1 MQKIKVLEVNNV
13 DLPGRRFNGYNMIQD
28 ISSETLQI
36 KQAVIHKFSSND
48 NVVKLF
54 KNKNHELIHA
64 ILDGVELENSIHNIY
79 SITTPSLLKLPEY
92 QEADIIHFHMFHN
105 TKLSIFSLIRIAKEK
120 KVVISL
126 HDPWF
131 LTGRCVHFLT
141 CNKWQTGCKSC
152 QNLKSMFPFSK
163 DNCSE
168 LWNIKK
174 YVFDNIDVDLVFS
187 SDWMI
192 ELAKDS
198 PILQNQKSYHKIPLG
213 IDCKK
218 FSGIDYKDARAK
230 LDIKEDEIVLFFRA
244 QNEFKGTPYIV
255 EALKKLQTDKKITLL
270 TCDNKGLISELEN
283 KYRVIEL
290 GKINDDKMIIA
301 MNSCDIFL
309 MPSIGESFG
318 MMAIEAMACAKPVI
332 IFNNSALPSVTH
344 APECGYLVKN
354 RDSNDLMKA
363 IDDLVSNEK
372 ERIRRGNLAKKI
384 VQEEYT
390 EEAYNQQLKEL
401 YKKVMNRKR
410 SNVEIKDVERDLVNE
425 YNFKD
430 YLNRLSIRI
439 FGNEKEI
446 IDKLVY
452 NIDKSYINKKQKI
465 KYDDINVQKILE
477 SYLINI
483 EEITHDKTTSV
494 KMRNAIQR
502 AIYFLLYD
510 REMLKEKI
518 VNRLKKEK

>member
-1 MQKIKVLEVNNV
+1 
-13 DLPGRRFNGYNMIQD
+13 
-28 ISSETLQI
+28 
-36 KQAVIHKFSSND
+36 
-48 NVVKLF
+48 
-54 KNKNHELIHA
+54 
-64 ILDGVELENSIHNIY
+64 
-79 SITTPSLLKLPEY
+79 
-92 QEADIIHFHMFHN
+92 
-105 TKLSIFSLIRIAKEK
+105 
-120 KVVISL
+120 
-126 HDPWF
+126 
-131 LTGRCVHFLT
+131 
-141 CNKWQTGCKSC
+141 
-152 QNLKSMFPFSK
+152 MFPFSK

-198 PILQNQKSYHKIPLG
+198 PILQNQKNYHKIPLG
-213 IDCKK
+213 IDIDK
-218 FSGIDYKDARAK
+218 FSSIDYESARKK
-230 LDIKEDEIVLFFRA
+230 LNIKKDEIVLFFRS

-255 EALKKLQTDKKITLL
+255 EALKKLKTDKKITLL
-270 TCDNKGLISELEN
+270 TCDNKGLISEVED
-283 KYRVIEL
+283 KYKIIEL
-290 GKINDDKMIIA
+290 GHINDKEMIVA
-301 MNSCDIFL
+301 MNACDIFL

-318 MMAIEAMACAKPVI
+318 MMAIEAMSCSKPVI
-332 IFNNSALPSVTH
+332 VFDNSALPSVTH
-344 APECGYLVKN
+344 APECGYLVSDRN
-354 RDSNDLMKA
+354 SHDLMKA

-390 EEAYNQQLKEL
+390 EEAYNQRLKEL

-494 KMRNAIQR
+494 KMKNAIQR

-510 REMLKEKI
+510 RKMLKEKI